1 MSSENSEDANATVLP
16 PISSISNSLPLTS
29 TVINNQRIL
38 SANTLQSPIPTKQIT
53 STNSS
58 QSPELQSS
66 STSVRNPLPSYS
78 SSLSKLLN
86 NDVHESD
93 RFLHQPHTERPPQA
107 APQVQQQT
115 QQQTQQTQQTQ
126 QAHQT
131 QQQQQQQQALPVEE
145 KPKTELK
152 SVSNTPQFSN
162 SVHHLVSDQKDV
174 KTPETSIS
182 NGDKNLIFQFQQE
195 HGQRLSSEDSHPSP
209 KSSSEN
215 SIAPANNEQIRQLTA
230 RNRQQMDVK
239 FLSPSTIQSRNYPQ
253 NTTNTE
259 PATSEVSDNNKLPDS
274 NNTGSSSQV
283 EEGGVGG
290 GENNNNEP
298 GFRQYAC
305 TRCRKLKKKCT
316 KEYPRCSNCGRFNQ
330 NCFYPERKNKKKTN
344 MEFVSSRE
352 SSVSDAQ
359 KDSQLNNRDGFDN
372 NFKRPNDDF
381 DNYNNNSFN
390 NEGNGDIPKSKRK
403 SLNSK
408 NTFVF
413 RPIIMPKEGES
424 SKNLF
429 SSHHRNL
436 KRNIETIVTFI
447 PPPPSVPIVN
457 PAKENSKPPQ
467 QPVQETTKETT
478 QNKKEK
484 DSIPN
489 GTKDQ
494 QQNGRKGSE
503 TQWIMKNNKDTLAN
517 MNLEPYLNELEK
529 ENSIKANLFENDN
542 ISIDDISTGINL
554 DKLDSFTRSNYI
566 LLYLFLGLNIDDIN
580 QKPSAKNNASFSP
593 QIFSNNYF
601 HDCIYSYFENYQIM
615 YPFVEF
621 NEFQKRISKVDF
633 VKFLDSKNLLPTFE
647 NFETLVILCI
657 GSDLLNDKN
666 PNGKYNEYYD
676 ALEVFFVKKF
686 KSTALRMID
695 LKDSSTRLIR
705 ILLLLTIHS
714 SNKSNYSKTYQVL
727 GFLTRQCLSI
737 GLNKFQEPGSMR
749 YTKLSKYDLEM
760 RHRLFWSVYNIDRSI
775 SITIGCPVSID
786 DDDINVPLPK
796 YLDNDE
802 PHLVDLIR
810 NTIEINRIR
819 GSLLKEIYSLRAKDR
834 YIKNFEK
841 LSIINTIR
849 NDIENWYINSNNF
862 LMSSFREKEDKMRD
876 NAGNRS
882 SVSRQ
887 NSVSSSK
894 ECSPAELNSI
904 PSSNSSSFSSVT
916 MNAVYDRTVRAG
928 DREREEETENEVDK
942 EDLDD
947 DSSDDKKLS
956 NLDQNGQ
963 ISYILPE
970 SQVIKPILKPSL
982 SPSSILLNNH
992 SIFISSSWFNLHYY
1006 NLLTLLYKPS
1016 NLFPRINS
1024 SNLDFLLKICFQNI
1038 SFLYNFHISKNM
1050 IVSWLNLFYIITLL
1064 EDLLFCV
1071 CSLNLFQFD
1080 DMINLNAKLAMGIE
1094 MIKRF
1099 SPVFSYVNSLTSVLT
1114 DLNQIILQLNIE
1126 KTTLKLNLSRE
1137 SIPSKESLTQQKKT
1151 LKEVSL
1157 SMLYL
1162 FQKFHK
1168 ILMKNNIDIWYNSIT
1183 YKNTDEILKLIESY
1197 YA

>member
-1 MSSENSEDANATVLP
+1 MQ
-16 PISSISNSLPLTS
+16 SNSTS
-29 TVINNQRIL
+29 LR
-38 SANTLQSPIPTKQIT
+38 K
-53 STNSS
+53 
-58 QSPELQSS
+58 
-66 STSVRNPLPSYS
+66 PLPSYS

-93 RFLHQPHTERPPQA
+93 QFGHQPEVKMSSQETPQS
-107 APQVQQQT
+107 
-115 QQQTQQTQQTQ
+115 
-126 QAHQT
+126 
-131 QQQQQQQQALPVEE
+131 QQQQQHVSYPEDKA
-145 KPKTELK
+145 KAELK
-152 SVSNTPQFSN
+152 PEASMPHFSN
-162 SVHHLVSDQKDV
+162 SVQNLVAEQKDDNIP
-174 KTPETSIS
+174 TTHNS
-182 NGDKNLIFQFQQE
+182 NGDKNCPFHFQQE
-195 HGQRLSSEDSHPSP
+195 QHRRKTSSEDSQPSP
-209 KSSSEN
+209 KSFSEKL
-215 SIAPANNEQIRQLTA
+215 IAHTDIEQIRQLTA

-239 FLSPSTIQSRNYPQ
+239 FLSPSTIQSRNFPQ
-253 NTTNTE
+253 NTANTD
-259 PATSEVSDNNKLPDS
+259 VKGSDSNKLPES
-274 NNTGSSSQV
+274 TNTGSSSQE
-283 EEGGVGG
+283 EEGGGG
-290 GENNNNEP
+290 GENNSNET

-316 KEYPRCSNCGRFNQ
+316 KEFPRCSNCGRFNQ
-330 NCFYPERKNKKKTN
+330 NCFYPERKNKKRTN
-344 MEFVSSRE
+344 MDFISSKE
-352 SSVSDAQ
+352 SSVPEAQ
-359 KDSQLNNRDGFDN
+359 NYFRSNRQDGLDN
-372 NFKRPNDDF
+372 NSKRPNDDF
-381 DNYNNNSFN
+381 DNYSNNSFN
-390 NEGNGDIPKSKRK
+390 NNNEGNSEIPKSKRK

-429 SSHHRNL
+429 SSHNRNL
-436 KRNIETIVTFI
+436 KRNIDTIVTFI

-457 PAKENSKPPQ
+457 PAKENNKPQ
-467 QPVQETTKETT
+467 QTPLQETTKETT
-478 QNKKEK
+478 KENTQSKKDE
-484 DSIPN
+484 DSIANEKKSSKN
-489 GTKDQ
+489 GAQ
-494 QQNGRKGSE
+494 GSE

-529 ENSIKANLFENDN
+529 ENSIRANLFEKDN
-542 ISIDDISTGINL
+542 ISIDEISTGINL

-580 QKPSAKNNASFSP
+580 QKPFSKNNASFSP

-676 ALEVFFVKKF
+676 SLEVFFVKKF

-714 SNKSNYSKTYQVL
+714 SNKSNYSKTYQIL

-862 LMSSFREKEDKMRD
+862 LMSSFREKEDKLRD
-876 NAGNRS
+876 NTGNRG
-882 SVSRQ
+882 SVSRK
-887 NSVSSSK
+887 NSLSSSK

-904 PSSNSSSFSSVT
+904 PSSSSSSFSSVT
-916 MNAVYDRTVRAG
+916 MNAVYDRTARKG
-928 DREREEETENEVDK
+928 DREREEEADNVTEKEDTEVD
-942 EDLDD
+942 
-947 DSSDDKKLS
+947 SNRSGDKKLS

-970 SQVIKPILKPSL
+970 SQIIKPILKPSL

-1050 IVSWLNLFYIITLL
+1050 IISWLNLFYIITLL

-1071 CSLNLFQFD
+1071 CSLNLYQFD

-1099 SPVFSYVNSLTSVLT
+1099 SSVFSYVNALISVLT

-1137 SIPSKESLTQQKKT
+1137 SIPSKESLAQQKKT

-1183 YKNTDEILKLIESY
+1183 YKNTDEILKLIETY